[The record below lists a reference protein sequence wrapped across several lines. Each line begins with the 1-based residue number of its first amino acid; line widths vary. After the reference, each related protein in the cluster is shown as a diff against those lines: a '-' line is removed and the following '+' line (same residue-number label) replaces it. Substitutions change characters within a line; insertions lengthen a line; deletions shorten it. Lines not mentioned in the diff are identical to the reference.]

1 MAFMGHKESC
11 GESKREPR
19 YMAAPALI
27 ARATPSARL
36 FEPNPV
42 SYNPSS
48 KARAKSSGLGACDA
62 REALRT
68 RASPAAFGASC
79 ERCCAVAIPT
89 CRILCRRW
97 SGASRR
103 AACHFS
109 IPLARWPARSSTFLP
124 DCSEAGLGWKLAV
137 PGSWDYVLPPCTVV
151 VRTAARTQTSHLPLI
166 CVLPR

>member
-89 CRILCRRW
+89 CRILCVSLCPFHR
-97 SGASRR
+97 SPTATVGVGK
-103 AACHFS
+103 
-109 IPLARWPARSSTFLP
+109 ARGRTRMFPVRLSPT
-124 DCSEAGLGWKLAV
+124 
-137 PGSWDYVLPPCTVV
+137 GSL
-151 VRTAARTQTSHLPLI
+151 
-166 CVLPR
+166 

>member
-89 CRILCRRW
+89 CRILCT
-97 SGASRR
+97 SPY
-103 AACHFS
+103 AAPVGGIVCIGVPSVRHGEQGFH
-109 IPLARWPARSSTFLP
+109 
-124 DCSEAGLGWKLAV
+124 AV
-137 PGSWDYVLPPCTVV
+137 PMLGK
-151 VRTAARTQTSHLPLI
+151 I
-166 CVLPR
+166 